1 MKCLF
6 FKNLSLKEKLFYNKS
21 LQKYFLKEIT
31 LIFFLFLLFIFLAFN
46 VVAHNLDGFDIFLTN
61 AFFNVRLNL
70 PLYIDKI
77 ALFFTIL
84 GNWEVVFV
92 LFLTFLIYLLFWRR
106 IRELIFVFLAL
117 LLGILF
123 NFSFKFVIQ
132 RPRPEISYALLNQE
146 GFSFPSGHSLLA
158 FVFYGF
164 LSYLLFKEVKK
175 KWIKFLVFLLGI
187 LIIGGIGFSRFYLGV
202 HWFSDILGGWFLGF
216 IVLAFVLTLM
226 EKAEKEKFIKSSNL
240 LPNLLS
246 QRNTYLFVFTVISLF
261 FVLFFYENSLYVLKD
276 KRVENLDNV
285 EVVLKENE
293 EIEKLKE
300 NEEIEKLLPN
310 FSELWKGVKLLT
322 TQEKYPLSLVILI
335 KEDEIKKL
343 FEKVGWKEKRFSLF
357 GDLLME
363 SFGEEKSILLPLYL
377 NKKAPLFI
385 FEKDNCNEKKS
396 CFVYLWK
403 TNFAFEDKKVFV
415 VALWANNLFS
425 GYKNKISFLDDLV
438 VSDLSKTGFIAQ
450 IKDIKISSPY
460 IFDVYGNKFIYDG
473 RIYFLKVD

>member
-1 MKCLF
+1 MKFLF

-31 LIFFLFLLFIFLAFN
+31 LIFLLFLFFIFLALN

-92 LFLTFLIYLLFWRR
+92 LFLTFLIYLLFWRK
-106 IRELIFVFLAL
+106 IRELIFAFLAL
-117 LLGILF
+117 LLGILL

-132 RPRPEISYALLNQE
+132 RPRPETSYALLNQE

-164 LSYLLFKEVKK
+164 LFYLLFKGVNK

-216 IVLAFVLTLM
+216 IVLVFVLTLM

-240 LPNLLS
+240 LPNILS
-246 QRNTYLFVFTVISLF
+246 QRNAYLFVFTIISLF

-276 KRVENLDNV
+276 KRIENLENV
-285 EVVLKENE
+285 EVILKEG
-293 EIEKLKE
+293 
-300 NEEIEKLLPN
+300 EEIEKLLP
-310 FSELWKGVKLLT
+310 SISKLWEDSKLLT
-322 TQEKYPLSLVILI
+322 TQEKYPLSLVMLI
-335 KEDEIKKL
+335 KENEIKKL
-343 FEKVGWKEKRFSLF
+343 FEKAGWEEKRFSLF
-357 GDLLME
+357 KDLLME
-363 SFGEEKSILLPLYL
+363 SFRKNKSISLPLYL
-377 NKKAPLFI
+377 NKKAPLFV

-403 TNFAFEDKKVFV
+403 TNFVFENKKIFV
-415 VALWANNLFS
+415 AALWASNLFS
-425 GYKNKISFLDDLV
+425 GHKNKIYFLVDLV

-473 RIYFLKVD
+473 RVYFLKVD